1 MGTIIFHAGMSK
13 CGSTTLQTWLKQH
26 LPLLREAGIEPLRIR
41 QPTPDSPVAVV
52 SSTTTTLVLGSL
64 PN

>member
-1 MGTIIFHAGMSK
+1 VGTIIFHAGMSK
-13 CGSTTLQTWLKQH
+13 CGSTTLQIWLKQH

-41 QPTPDSPVAVV
+41 QPTPDSPVAVL
-52 SSTTTTLVLGSL
+52 SSTTTLVLGSL